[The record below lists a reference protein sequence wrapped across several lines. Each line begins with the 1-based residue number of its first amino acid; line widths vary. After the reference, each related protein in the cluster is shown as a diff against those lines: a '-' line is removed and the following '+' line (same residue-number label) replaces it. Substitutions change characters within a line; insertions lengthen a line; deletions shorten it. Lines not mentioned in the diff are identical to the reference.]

1 MKKLITILQASA
13 GNFPAFPWEG
23 KGGETWYLVQPRGCT
38 NYQVNFLQKETISSW
53 RILKKIY
60 TCFLLP
66 ARNHSW
72 NGQVLRALLLNILF
86 SSFHGLY
93 AMVVWHRH
101 RTLARKNFGNIVTSP
116 LAQLRI
122 ARLVVA
128 ITILCHS
135 ESVKGGCVCPVQS
148 LKIN

>member
-1 MKKLITILQASA
+1 MQEIFLHSLGKEKGGKPGIWYNPRGVPITKLI
-13 GNFPAFPWEG
+13 FF
-23 KGGETWYLVQPRGCT
+23 K
-38 NYQVNFLQKETISSW
+38 KETIPLEK
-53 RILKKIY
+53 ILKKIY

-116 LAQLRI
+116 MAQLRI
-122 ARLVVA
+122 AGLVVA

-135 ESVKGGCVCPVQS
+135 ESVKGGCMCPVQS